1 MILASGKLCHSLD
14 PRPRRF
20 PSPGADCL
28 GGPTR
33 PRCWKDGG
41 GGSGRENR
49 GAQRPGPLRA
59 TSGATNRARARKRG
73 RGWAVADQR
82 GGCVGRSPARGP
94 TCWPSLAPALQ
105 GRSRAST
112 RARAGCPRAEAP
124 GEGAPPI
131 PVLGRQI
138 PPLGVSHLLSRRN
151 LQASGGSSA
160 QRSTTRP
167 LGFSRGS
174 HLPALNPF
182 SGCRD
187 SGRPGKRGPDG
198 LSCLALCQAPW
209 ASTSSLTSPCQQAS

>member
-1 MILASGKLCHSLD
+1 M
-14 PRPRRF
+14 
-20 PSPGADCL
+20 
-28 GGPTR
+28 
-33 PRCWKDGG
+33 
-41 GGSGRENR
+41 
-49 GAQRPGPLRA
+49 
-59 TSGATNRARARKRG
+59 
-73 RGWAVADQR
+73 
-82 GGCVGRSPARGP
+82 GRSPARGP